1 MRGFGNRKNRI
12 VAEARILLTISS
24 SHLLRL
30 PVKR

>member
-1 MRGFGNRKNRI
+1 MRGFGSSTNII